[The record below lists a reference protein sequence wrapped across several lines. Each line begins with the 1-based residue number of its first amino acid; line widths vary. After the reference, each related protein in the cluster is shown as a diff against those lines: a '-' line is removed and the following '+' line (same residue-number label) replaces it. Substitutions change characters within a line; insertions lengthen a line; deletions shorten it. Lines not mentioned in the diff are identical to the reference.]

1 MAISMSYP
9 PNLPSYLPRLSLV
22 LCQPSVKAR
31 HTPRHTRIGRDP
43 TALAREHRLKCGAN
57 GGYLATSSR
66 RDSKP
71 PTMQRELLFPQI
83 SGPAA
88 PARASRNARG
98 PWKGRLMK
106 DEGGFSRRKVLKL
119 WG

>member
-71 PTMQRELLFPQI
+71 PTMQGNWLFPDI
-83 SGPAA
+83 WDLAA
-88 PARASRNARG
+88 QAWSARNARA
-98 PWKGRLMK
+98 L
-106 DEGGFSRRKVLKL
+106 
-119 WG
+119 

>member
-31 HTPRHTRIGRDP
+31 QARRHTRIGRDP

-71 PTMQRELLFPQI
+71 PTMQGNWLSSDIWDLAGQAW
-83 SGPAA
+83 SA
-88 PARASRNARG
+88 RNARA
-98 PWKGRLMK
+98 L
-106 DEGGFSRRKVLKL
+106 
-119 WG
+119 